1 MTRPITRFGFIR
13 AAKLSMVMLAVA
25 GCGSGGGDDG
35 GGGAAPAPGG
45 GTTGG
50 GTTGG
55 GATGGNPNLQ
65 ATFQSIQDNVF
76 TPICT
81 ACHTGASAPQG
92 LRLDAAN
99 SFALLVGVASSEVP
113 GTLRVAPGNPSASYL
128 IQKLEGTAAV
138 GARMPLNGTPLA
150 QADINMIRQWITDGA
165 QPPPAPPAS
174 APIRV
179 TSLTPAPDSTVAT
192 LPASIMV
199 AFDREPNA
207 STVNTATFLVDRSG
221 GDGSFAEGNEVAV
234 TAASISVPTANTSSA
249 VFDLTGVA
257 TVEDTYRVRL
267 LGSGAAGI
275 LDLGS
280 NALDGEFSGALPSG
294 DGTAGGDF
302 SATFLV
308 SATLPT
314 LASIQATVFG
324 PKCSG
329 CHTGPTSNAL
339 PAGMDLTSAPASFA
353 SLVGVASI
361 EMSTLQRVKAGDPD
375 NSYVV
380 HKVEGTGISG
390 QRMPLGGPP
399 LGSVTIAAIRKW
411 ITDGAAQ

>member
-1 MTRPITRFGFIR
+1 MTRSITRAGFLR
-13 AAKLSMVMLAVA
+13 AVKLSAAMLVIA

-35 GGGAAPAPGG
+35 GGGGGG

-65 ATFQSIQDNVF
+65 ATFQSIQDNIF

-81 ACHTGASAPQG
+81 ACHVGASAPQG

-99 SFALLVGVASSEVP
+99 SFALLVGVASTEVP

-150 QADINMIRQWITDGA
+150 AADIAMIRQWITDGA
-165 QPPPAPPAS
+165 QPPPAPPTT

-179 TSLTPAPDSTVAT
+179 TSLTPAPSSTVAA
-192 LPASIMV
+192 LPTSIMV

-207 STVNTATFLVDRSG
+207 STVNTATFVLDRSG
-221 GDGSFAEGNEVAV
+221 GDGSFAEGNEVPV
-234 TAASISVPTANTSSA
+234 TAASISVPAANTSSA

-257 TVEDTYRVRL
+257 SVEDTYRVRL
-267 LGSGAAGI
+267 LGSGASGI
-275 LDLGS
+275 IDLDS
-280 NALDGEFSGALPSG
+280 NALDGEFSGMLPSG

-314 LASIQATVFG
+314 LASIQDTVFG

-339 PAGMDLTSAPASFA
+339 PGGMDLSSATASHA
-353 SLVGVASI
+353 SLVGVTSI
-361 EMSTLQRVKAGDPD
+361 ESPTLQRVKAGDPD

-380 HKVEGTGISG
+380 HKVEGTAASG

-399 LGSVTIAAIRKW
+399 LGPVTIAAIRKW
-411 ITDGAAQ
+411 ISDGAAQ